1 MKFHSSIFYLYVY
14 WSLFNVLSRRTSIRK
29 IIIIKKSLMILNDS
43 KVKFKKKFA
52 SKFGNK
58 IQKKMD
64 DFTWTPCIN
73 I

>member
-1 MKFHSSIFYLYVY
+1 
-14 WSLFNVLSRRTSIRK
+14 
-29 IIIIKKSLMILNDS
+29 MILNNG
-43 KVKFKKKFA
+43 KVKFKKKFG

>member
-1 MKFHSSIFYLYVY
+1 
-14 WSLFNVLSRRTSIRK
+14 
-29 IIIIKKSLMILNDS
+29 MILNNG
-43 KVKFKKKFA
+43 KVKFIKKFG

-73 I
+73 IPSKQSRLSALSCLLKEKRK

>member
-1 MKFHSSIFYLYVY
+1 
-14 WSLFNVLSRRTSIRK
+14 
-29 IIIIKKSLMILNDS
+29 MILNDS
-43 KVKFKKKFA
+43 KVKFKKKFG

>member
-1 MKFHSSIFYLYVY
+1 
-14 WSLFNVLSRRTSIRK
+14 
-29 IIIIKKSLMILNDS
+29 MILNNG
-43 KVKFKKKFA
+43 KVKFKKKFG

-73 I
+73 MPEGNDKAKQIVCIILFAKGKKEIK